1 MTFFTAALMML
12 ALLQAPK
19 QIPATFTG
27 TFQGIESGGHL
38 VVEVEGGH
46 QLRMFVIGSTKFIRD
61 GKTVKSDSFHI
72 GDPVS
77 VDAERDARMN
87 LVALKV
93 EAAKPAAAKPKE
105 PPSQ

>member
-19 QIPATFTG
+19 QVPATFAG
-27 TFQGIESGGHL
+27 TFQGVESGGHL
-38 VVEVEGGH
+38 VLEVEGGH

-61 GKTVKSDSFHI
+61 GKTVKSSEFHD
-72 GDPVS
+72 GDPVT

-93 EAAKPAAAKPKE
+93 EAAKPKPPGSKE
-105 PPSQ
+105 KPPE

>member
-1 MTFFTAALMML
+1 MTFFTAAVMML

-19 QIPATFTG
+19 PIPATFTG

-38 VVEVEGGH
+38 VLEVEGAH

-61 GKTVKSDSFHI
+61 GKAVKSEEFHI

-87 LVALKV
+87 LVAVKV
-93 EAAKPAAAKPKE
+93 EAVRPKPPGSKE
-105 PPSQ
+105 QPLQ

>member
-1 MTFFTAALMML
+1 MTFFTAAVMML

-27 TFQGIESGGHL
+27 AFQGIVGGHL
-38 VVEVEGGH
+38 VLEVEGGH
-46 QLRMFVIGSTKFIRD
+46 NLRMFVLRSTKFIRD
-61 GKTVKSDSFHI
+61 GKTVKADDFHA
-72 GDPVS
+72 GDRVA

-93 EAAKPAAAKPKE
+93 EAVKPAPAGAKEK
-105 PPSQ
+105 PSQ

>member
-1 MTFFTAALMML
+1 MTFFTAAVMMM

-38 VVEVEGGH
+38 VLEVEGGH

-61 GKTVKSDSFHI
+61 GKDVKAEEFHI
-72 GDPVS
+72 GDAVL

-93 EAAKPAAAKPKE
+93 EAAKPKPPGSKE
-105 PPSQ
+105 KPSQ

>member
-1 MTFFTAALMML
+1 MTFFTAAVMML

-38 VVEVEGGH
+38 VLEVEGGH

-61 GKTVKSDSFHI
+61 GKHVKSEDFHI
-72 GDPVS
+72 GDPVL

-93 EAAKPAAAKPKE
+93 EAAKPKPPGAKEK
-105 PPSQ
+105 PSQ

>member
-1 MTFFTAALMML
+1 MTFFTAAVMML

-38 VVEVEGGH
+38 VLEVEGGH
-46 QLRMFVIGSTKFIRD
+46 QLRMFVLGSTKFIRD
-61 GKTVKSDSFHI
+61 GKSVKSSEFHE

-87 LVALKV
+87 LVALRV
-93 EAAKPAAAKPKE
+93 EKAKAAPPVSKEKPPE
-105 PPSQ
+105 